1 MRWAIAVALG
11 LYEAGVQLPEYLD
24 RHDGFRD
31 ARAYCR
37 SVGKP
42 LLRIGV
48 HRSPL
53 EPPNGDVTL
62 DLDPSVTDPAKGIV
76 LGDER
81 NMAMFADRQFG
92 VAFNE
97 HTLEHLF
104 TAQDVAMAVGECLRV
119 ADYAIF
125 LFPSRN
131 SLVGKV
137 LWSPNALG
145 RYFGGPFGAHN
156 LQLDTAPGGIRVT
169 PLEGPKADQAFTF
182 IPIPNCE
189 LRGYGS
195 MVIGSRYTSRP
206 LPSEG
211 AGWPH

>member
-1 MRWAIAVALG
+1 MKRSG
-11 LYEAGVQLPEYLD
+11 LLLAAGLIGMYEVGVQLPEYMD
-24 RHDGFRD
+24 RHDGFTA

-62 DLDPSVTDPAKGIV
+62 DLDPSVTDIARGVI

-81 NMAMFADRQFG
+81 NMAMFTDRQFG

-97 HTLEHLF
+97 HTLEHLI
-104 TAQDVAMAVGECLRV
+104 TAEDVAESVRECLRV

-131 SLVGKV
+131 LLVGKV
-137 LWSPNALG
+137 LWSPSALG
-145 RYFGGPFGAHN
+145 RFFGGPFGAHN
-156 LQLDTAPGGIRVT
+156 LQLDMVQGGVRVT
-169 PLEGPKADQAFTF
+169 PLEGPEADRSFTF
-182 IPIPNCE
+182 IPIPHAQV
-189 LRGYGS
+189 RGSGS
-195 MVIGSRYTSRP
+195 MVIGSRWTSRP
-206 LPSEG
+206 LP
-211 AGWPH
+211 

>member
-1 MRWAIAVALG
+1 MPKLAIVAGLVG
-11 LYEAGVQLPEYLD
+11 LYEAGVQLPEYQD
-24 RHDGFRD
+24 RHEGFAA

-37 SVGKP
+37 SVGKK

-48 HRSPL
+48 HRGLL
-53 EPPNGDVTL
+53 EPPNGDITL
-62 DLDPSVTDPAKGIV
+62 DLDPSVTDPSKGVV

-81 NMAMFADRQFG
+81 NMVMFADRQFG

-104 TAQDVAMAVGECLRV
+104 TAEDVRRAVTECLRV

-145 RYFGGPFGAHN
+145 RCFGGPFGAHN
-156 LQLDTAPGGIRVT
+156 LQLDMAPGGIRVT
-169 PLEGPKADQAFTF
+169 PLEGPEADRAFTF
-182 IPIPNCE
+182 IPIPNCQV
-189 LRGYGS
+189 RGSGS
-195 MVIGSRYTSRP
+195 MVIGSRYTSQP
-206 LPSEG
+206 LP
-211 AGWPH
+211 